1 MNANI
6 AQARSRTYA
15 ALAQDF
21 ARPQEGLEAEY
32 ARLFMGPGRPVAH
45 PYESVYRE
53 GRVMGDC
60 ALAVRQSYAVEGLA
74 PEGHSLP
81 DHVAIELEFM
91 AHLARREAEARERGD
106 EEEVQACLR
115 RQEAFLSEH
124 LGRWLPRFCQRVL
137 ANEAHPFY
145 ASLAQRTWE
154 HVAQDIAQVRAW
166 LSAVELANERGC
178 WTVAIGSEC
187 TLCGLCARLCPQK
200 ALRLTQDEGEI
211 CLLFDPA
218 PCNGCAACQ
227 QWCPEGAV
235 TVAPSPPAE
244 GQCVLMRSPLVTCS
258 GCGQP
263 YLPAALLTQ
272 VLERA
277 AGDDEGLRQ
286 RLALCPACKTSPIS
300 SRKRPGGLTS
310 TLSGPKQGEGH
321 IKGRGKR
328 KEDG

>member
-1 MNANI
+1 MHASK
-6 AQARSRTYA
+6 AQTRNQIYA

-32 ARLFMGPGRPVAH
+32 TRLFVGPGRPVAH

-60 ALAVRQSYAVEGLA
+60 TLAVRRSYAAEGLA

-81 DHVAIELEFM
+81 DHVAVELDFM
-91 AHLARREAEARERGD
+91 AHLARREAQAWERGD
-106 EEEVQACLR
+106 EEEALAYMR
-115 RQEAFLSEH
+115 RQEAFLGEH
-124 LGRWLPRFCQRVL
+124 LGRWLPRFCQQVL
-137 ANEAHPFY
+137 ASEVHSFY
-145 ASLAQRTWE
+145 ANLAQRTWE
-154 HVAQDIAQVRAW
+154 HVAQDMAQVRAW
-166 LSAVELANERGC
+166 LSAAEPADEQGR
-178 WTVAIGSEC
+178 WTVAVRSMC
-187 TLCGLCARLCPQK
+187 TLCGLCARLCPRG
-200 ALRLTQDEGEI
+200 ALQLTHDEGEV
-211 CLLFDPA
+211 CLLFDLVS
-218 PCNGCAACQ
+218 CNGCAACQ

-258 GCGQP
+258 GCGRP

-277 AGDDEGLRQ
+277 AGDDEGLRR

-310 TLSGPKQGEGH
+310 TLSGPKQGESH
-321 IKGRGKR
+321 IEGCGKR